1 MPEPK
6 SFLIKCKEFTT
17 KTLKYIPLCYCQT
30 GYDISLTVN
39 PYHKRRQYGNHMVIP
54 HHQDDFF
61 PPISTYVDIRPFIKG
76 VKRTCPDTTIRI
88 MQINETITI

>member
-1 MPEPK
+1 
-6 SFLIKCKEFTT
+6 
-17 KTLKYIPLCYCQT
+17 
-30 GYDISLTVN
+30 
-39 PYHKRRQYGNHMVIP
+39 MVIP